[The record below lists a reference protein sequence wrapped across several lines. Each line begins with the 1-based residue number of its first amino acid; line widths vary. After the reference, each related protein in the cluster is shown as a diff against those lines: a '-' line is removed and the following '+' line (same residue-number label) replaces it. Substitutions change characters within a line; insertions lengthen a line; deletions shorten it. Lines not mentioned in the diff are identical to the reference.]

1 MSKVDENL
9 KNAVPTGAEP
19 DDANQK
25 PEEPKK
31 PNVLKRGWQKVKA
44 TGKAI
49 KDNPVA
55 SAVCAIAGAVATV
68 GVGIFLETRK
78 GGGDYITVPAQL
90 DEPAEEDYGPTED
103 DEAPAEEAEAE

>member
-19 DDANQK
+19 GDANQK

-49 KDNPVA
+49 KDNPMA
-55 SAVCAIAGAVATV
+55 SAVCAIAGSIATV
-68 GVGIFLETRK
+68 GVGLVLEARK
-78 GGGDYITVPAQL
+78 DSGYITVPAQL

>member
-1 MSKVDENL
+1 MSKVDENQ
-9 KNAVPTGAEP
+9 KKVVPAAAEP
-19 DDANQK
+19 DDANPK
-25 PEEPKK
+25 PEEPNK
-31 PNVLKRGWQKVKA
+31 PNVFKRGWEKVKA

-55 SAVCAIAGAVATV
+55 SAVCAVAGALATV

-90 DEPAEEDYGPTED
+90 DEPAEIDYGPTED

>member
-9 KNAVPTGAEP
+9 KNAVPAGAKP
-19 DDANQK
+19 GDANQK

-31 PNVLKRGWQKVKA
+31 PNVFKRGWQKVKA

-68 GVGIFLETRK
+68 GVGIFLESRK
-78 GGGDYITVPAQL
+78 SSDYITVPAQL